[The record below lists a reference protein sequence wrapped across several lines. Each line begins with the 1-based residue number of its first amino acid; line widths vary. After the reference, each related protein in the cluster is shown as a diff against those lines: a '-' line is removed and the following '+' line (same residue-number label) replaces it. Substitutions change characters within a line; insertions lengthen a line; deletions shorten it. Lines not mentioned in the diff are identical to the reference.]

1 MIFSTRV
8 ALFAILLLTF
18 AGAHA
23 VADVLVSPLPAGVDD
38 EKILQMT
45 RDVLG
50 VRGWKLIPEDA
61 STIEARKA
69 GTGLRIF
76 IADNALRFSD
86 RAQTSRTGRN
96 RDGRGPR
103 VAVAQEEIDALRTD
117 LTAAFDGKPPVAG
130 AVPRAA
136 GRLLLG
142 DLPRN
147 LSDEQILRL
156 VWSALAGRRWIVKP
170 GGGDTVVAELAS
182 VDTSGHLKVFIAAGE
197 LRYTDEG
204 TKNRSSGAPS
214 RLPDN
219 WIANLRADTA
229 RLLRQLSTAQK
240 PPPAAST
247 ASPAASAP
255 SANARAVAERL
266 RAAKELHDSGAITR
280 DEYDAKREEILKG
293 L

>member
-1 MIFSTRV
+1 MILSMRV

-23 VADVLVSPLPAGVDD
+23 VADVLVSPLPAGVDG

-45 RDVLG
+45 RDVLSA
-50 VRGWKLIPEDA
+50 RGWELIPEDA
-61 STIEARKA
+61 STIEARKT
-69 GTGLRIF
+69 GIGLRIF

-96 RDGRGPR
+96 RDRRGAR
-103 VAVAQEEIDALRTD
+103 VAVAEEEIDALRTD
-117 LTAAFDGKPPVAG
+117 LAAAFAGNPPVAG
-130 AVPRAA
+130 AA

-147 LSDEQILRL
+147 LSDEQILRV
-156 VWSALAGRRWIVKP
+156 VWSALAGRRWVVQP
-170 GGGDTVVAELAS
+170 GDGDTVVAELKS
-182 VDTSGHLKVFIAAGE
+182 VDTTGHLKVFMVAGE

-204 TKNRSSGAPS
+204 TKNRSSGAAS

-229 RLLRQLSTAQK
+229 KLLQRLSTTQK
-240 PPPAAST
+240 PPPSAS
-247 ASPAASAP
+247 S
-255 SANARAVAERL
+255 RAVAERL
-266 RAAKELHDSGAITR
+266 RAAKELHDSGALTR
-280 DEYDAKREEILKG
+280 DEYDAKRAEILKG